1 MERLYWERLMAKY
14 PSEIFG
20 CYFQNMMPDAED
32 MRRKFWCP
40 FHESQCYK
48 QSRLIDF
55 PFGVCSAHV
64 NGQEIALCPRRF
76 LEKNEVFQTI
86 AITQFGTSQN
96 VLVFSEVGLPGIG
109 NFDFVMVKHKP
120 FRAQVEDF
128 AAIEFQTG
136 QTTSTGQLV
145 QGFKTFMKDR
155 RFPEGASY
163 NFGINMYDI
172 WKRTFTQILNKGIIM
187 EKWRK
192 KIFWVVQDPVFS
204 YFQQK
209 FRLSGM
215 SYDKTHYSV
224 FSLYD
229 LKVSDNRLDL
239 AATRMF
245 SSTVDAL
252 FDAFRRN
259 DDIPPVEKFVER
271 LESKL
276 SGDVQI
282 ALHLSR
288 EKIPSKF
295 DAPKP
300 GATGRVREPS
310 DEYTN

>member
-1 MERLYWERLMAKY
+1 MAKY

-20 CYFQNMMPDAED
+20 CYFENITREADD
-32 MRRKFWCP
+32 MRKKFWCP
-40 FHESQCYK
+40 FHESKCFK
-48 QSRLIDF
+48 QSRLVDI

-64 NGQEIALCPRRF
+64 DGQEIALCPRRF
-76 LEKNEVFQTI
+76 LEKNRVFQTI
-86 AITQFGTSQN
+86 AISQFGTSEN

-120 FRAQVEDF
+120 FRAHVDDF
-128 AAIEFQTG
+128 VVIEFQTG

-145 QGFKTFMKDR
+145 EGFKTFMQDR
-155 RFPEGASY
+155 KFPENASY
-163 NFGINMYDI
+163 RFGINMYDI

-187 EKWRK
+187 EKWEK

-209 FRLSGM
+209 FRLSDMG
-215 SYDKTHYSV
+215 YDKSHYSV

-229 LKVSDNRLDL
+229 LKVNDNRIDL
-239 AATRMF
+239 VATRMF

-259 DDIPPVEKFVER
+259 DDIPPVEKIVER
-271 LESKL
+271 LDSKL
-276 SGDVQI
+276 SGDMHI
-282 ALHLSR
+282 ALHLNQ
-288 EKIPSKF
+288 KKAPSKF

-300 GATGRVREPS
+300 GATGRIREAV
-310 DEYTN
+310 DEFID